1 MATTKIGNS
10 ELILNPDGSVY
21 HLHLKPED
29 IASTIVLVGDPDRVK
44 KVSKHFD
51 RTEIKKQKRE
61 FITHTGY
68 IGKKRLTVLSTGIGT
83 DNIDIVL
90 NELDALV
97 NVDLQERTVNKKKTA
112 LQLIR
117 LGTSGALQ
125 KDIAVDSYVISSHG
139 LGLDGLLNYYQLRYT
154 RQEQEVLDAF
164 NTYFHDAHVFPKT
177 YLAKGNAALIK
188 LLGAH
193 HTTGITATCSGF
205 YGPQGRTVR
214 AKLHKP
220 DLIETLAAFSHGR
233 LRITNFEMETSAIY
247 GLASVLGHAACSV
260 NAIIANRP
268 NKQFSTQ
275 PDKAVERMIVDVLG
289 VLSSGS

>member
-21 HLHLKPED
+21 HLHLLPED
-29 IASTIVLVGDPDRVK
+29 IAETILLVGDPDRVK

-51 RTEIKKQKRE
+51 RIEIKKQKRE

-97 NVDLQERTVNKKKTA
+97 NVNLKSRTINAKKKP
-112 LQLIR
+112 LRLVR

-125 KDIAVDSYVISSHG
+125 KDIAVDSYVVSSHG
-139 LGLDGLLNYYQLRYT
+139 LGLDGLLNYYQLKYT
-154 RQEQEVLDAF
+154 KSEQALLDAF
-164 NTYFHDAHVFPKT
+164 NTYFHDAHLFPKT
-177 YLAKGNAALIK
+177 YMAKGNAALIK
-188 LLGAH
+188 LLGAQ

-205 YGPQGRTVR
+205 YGPQGRSVR
-214 AKLHKP
+214 AKLHQP
-220 DLIETLAAFSHGR
+220 DLIETLAAFTHKKE
-233 LRITNFEMETSAIY
+233 RITNFEMETSAIY
-247 GLASVLGHAACSV
+247 GLAAVLGHEACSV

-275 PDKAVERMIVDVLG
+275 PDKAVERMIKEVLEK
-289 VLSSGS
+289 LSK